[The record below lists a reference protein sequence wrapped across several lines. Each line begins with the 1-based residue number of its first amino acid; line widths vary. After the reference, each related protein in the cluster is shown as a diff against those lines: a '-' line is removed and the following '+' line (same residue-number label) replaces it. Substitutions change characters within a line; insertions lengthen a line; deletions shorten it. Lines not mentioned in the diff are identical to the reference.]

1 MDEFIL
7 FVLKILFLIM
17 VILSPTFVFYEFN
30 LIVVLMNCYYPLM

>member
-30 LIVVLMNCYYPLM
+30 LIVVLMNC